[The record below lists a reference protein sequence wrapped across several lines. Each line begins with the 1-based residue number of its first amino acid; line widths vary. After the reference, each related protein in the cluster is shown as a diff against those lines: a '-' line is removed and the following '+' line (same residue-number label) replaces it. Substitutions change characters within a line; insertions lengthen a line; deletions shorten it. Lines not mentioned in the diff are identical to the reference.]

1 MEKVLSVVIIT
12 DRIKKDNWETQDI
25 VDEFEQLVMS
35 SRVKSVGRIV
45 CKLKEISPAH
55 LLGKGKIEEIHLM
68 ADELDVG
75 AVIFS
80 ENLSGTQQKNI
91 EDVIATKTIDR
102 TQLILDIFAKHARSG
117 EGKIQVELAQLEY
130 LLPRLV
136 GKGVILSRL
145 GGGIGT
151 RGPGEQK
158 LEVDRRRTRTRI
170 TKLRNALESVK
181 KQRAMRR
188 KKRERFSVLNV
199 AIIGYTNAGK
209 STLLNAM
216 TNSDIKT
223 DNMLFSTL
231 DPTIRKHTLPNNQ
244 NILLVDTVGFIYK
257 LPHGLIEAF
266 KATLEE
272 ATEADVLVHVLDV
285 SHPKIK
291 EHRDATYAVLDELG
305 VRDKPIITVLNK
317 SDMIAD
323 EYLKNRLLKDF
334 KDAVLISAAQ
344 KYNINELKDKI
355 MLYLGKLTVAIKAEI
370 PINDM
375 KALHLIYKYGRVRKR
390 IDKESGIYIEA
401 TVPQRLTEKINFY
414 LTDK

>member
-158 LEVDRRRTRTRI
+158 LEVDRRRIRTRI

-272 ATEADVLVHVLDV
+272 ATEADVLVHVLDG